1 MPRAGKIDS
10 LPHALREEVH
20 QRLLDGE
27 TGSQILPWLNAH
39 PKVRVVL
46 ARSYQGV
53 DVSDENL
60 SSFRNGPH
68 AEWLRR
74 REKAESLKSLA
85 EYASKLAGAAGQNM
99 SAGAQAIA
107 IGRIMEVLEA
117 GAYEETDLP
126 KIIQAL
132 TALRNTDLQEVRLG
146 NQGRALNLAESKFQ
160 VQTCELFLK
169 WYEDE
174 EAKRVASGKE
184 ERTVKVEKLRQLM
197 FGENPFGDGQ

>member
-10 LPHALREEVH
+10 FPVAIREEVH
-20 QRLLDGE
+20 RRLLDGE

-39 PKVRVVL
+39 PKVRAIL
-46 ARSYQGV
+46 DRSFQGV

-68 AEWLRR
+68 QEWLRR

-85 EYASKLAGAAGQNM
+85 EYAAKLAGAAGQNM

-107 IGRIMEVLEA
+107 TGRIMEVLEA

-126 KIIQAL
+126 KLIHAL
-132 TALRNTDLQEVRLG
+132 TALRNTDLQQSKLDLSSRSLD
-146 NQGRALNLAESKFQ
+146 LSISKFH

-184 ERTVKVEKLRQLM
+184 DRTVKVEKLRQLM
-197 FGENPFGDGQ
+197 FGENPYAGE